1 MKCVVGIDL
10 GSTTTKAVLFDEDG
24 KVVGRGITNS
34 RSDYG
39 VAAAVAR
46 EEALTA
52 TRFELLER
60 ALQELGSG
68 DPEGLREDLAN
79 PLKEAFRL
87 EIYLDQLIE
96 LRREILD
103 LLSARWMADSAPTWW
118 RRRARR
124 SWMSGC

>member
-1 MKCVVGIDL
+1 MRCVVGIDL
-10 GSTTTKAVLFDEDG
+10 GSTTTKAVLVDEAG
-24 KVVGRGITNS
+24 GVVGRGITNS

-60 ALQELGSG
+60 ALEHLGGEDSA
-68 DPEGLREDLAN
+68 GLAE

-96 LRREILD
+96 LRGEILD
-103 LLSARWMADSAPTWW
+103 ILSAR
-118 RRRARR
+118 
-124 SWMSGC
+124 